1 MKKVAEKE
9 RKRRAHEA
17 AVAGQGAG
25 EMPEYIPTVDED
37 SMAHDVIHSTAEP
50 SKGVI
55 PAHSLSGAS
64 SLQGNPDP
72 EFHEKYD
79 AGDPVN
85 AGMTDGEREDLEDEQ
100 LKADNLY
107 QDIF

>member
-1 MKKVAEKE
+1 MEPKQADLPIEDSDAMEKVKEAAEKE

-25 EMPEYIPTVDED
+25 EMPE
-37 SMAHDVIHSTAEP
+37 

-55 PAHSLSGAS
+55 PAHSLPGAS